1 MNNLLNPDNP
11 VMQFITKIV
20 TTVYLNILWFLCC
33 LPIFTAGAATT
44 ALHYVTLKMVKNE
57 EGNITKAF
65 FHSFKE
71 NFKQGTIIWLILLAF
86 GILLGVDGYVLYHLR
101 FENAFWTICSAIL
114 IVVILAYVIV
124 LLYIFPLLSRFDNTI
139 FSMFKNSIMLGMRFL
154 LCTVLMAAIYFLMT
168 FVIINLFT
176 PAIIFGEGL
185 CAFLCSYLL
194 SNILIQCEEK
204 PENSSDSEI
213 S

>member
-1 MNNLLNPDNP
+1 
-11 VMQFITKIV
+11 
-20 TTVYLNILWFLCC
+20 
-33 LPIFTAGAATT
+33 
-44 ALHYVTLKMVKNE
+44 
-57 EGNITKAF
+57 
-65 FHSFKE
+65 
-71 NFKQGTIIWLILLAF
+71 
-86 GILLGVDGYVLYHLR
+86 
-101 FENAFWTICSAIL
+101 
-114 IVVILAYVIV
+114 
-124 LLYIFPLLSRFDNTI
+124 
-139 FSMFKNSIMLGMRFL
+139 MLGMRFL

-204 PENSSDSEI
+204 PVNSSESEI